1 MNSSLSCEIITSI
14 MKHILILLFLMIASA
29 SMCLCQS
36 EVPGQNA
43 FENAFG
49 TSVELDYELCCFA
62 EYGWHNATEI
72 KFEGITPVAL
82 ESDDVAV
89 ELLMLGIEPQPS
101 EQYFTTPNGKIV
113 VVARDDVFKKILSR
127 YLINLNS
134 SN

>member
-1 MNSSLSCEIITSI
+1 
-14 MKHILILLFLMIASA
+14 MKHILILLFLTVASA
-29 SMCLCQS
+29 SICLCQS

-49 TSVELDYELCCFA
+49 TSVELDYKLCCFA

-89 ELLMLGIEPQPS
+89 ELLKLGIEPQPS
-101 EQYFTTPNGKIV
+101 EQYFITPNGMIV
-113 VVARDDVFKKILSR
+113 VVARDDVFEKILSR

-134 SN
+134 SK